1 MDDMEKTRL
10 EKEGL
15 AQRCHELEL
24 RLNLLMEEKSNLSA
38 EFEHLQV
45 KQLYAKL
52 NNLLF
57 RVKCIAISGVVPFA
71 GMSIFFELMVITD
84 K

>member
-45 KQLYAKL
+45 KQLYAKQ
-52 NNLLF
+52 NSFLF
-57 RVKCIAISGVVPFA
+57 RVKCIAIGGVVPFV